1 MTMSI
6 NIKDQYLDKFEQ
18 LLKQMPNDSIEIK
31 KSLDEEINK
40 RVEEYQNCKMETV
53 PFGEGLD
60 KIREKIVSQI

>member
-6 NIKDQYLDKFEQ
+6 NIKDQYLDRFEQ
-18 LLKQMPNDSIEIK
+18 LLKQIPNDSIEIK

-40 RVEEYQNCKMETV
+40 RVEDYQNGKMETA
-53 PFGEGLD
+53 PFGQGLD